1 MNIIAITQ
9 YASLVER
16 LRMAYEG
23 AGHHVTH
30 LPDPLSALATEAWN
44 EAELM
49 LVDGSGDPL
58 DGFRFCSLMR
68 GESRALFHN
77 LPIYIILKEPP
88 DLADMDRLR
97 EVDGDGFVAANST
110 LHQLLHQLEPVME
123 GDPDRAGRAVP
134 VCAIGLPLVT
144 SKKLPA
150 LLQHFRFELMVHSA
164 SKFLKDHETV
174 NAPLVLLGIDASG
187 ERALRILNML
197 REQDERPFIILIGN
211 VTDEALERKLLL
223 AGAGDWL
230 PVPLSGPRLLHACRR
245 GMEWMHGKRVKLEFD
260 RQINDLRERRTMLEI
275 EAASL
280 RNEVLTD
287 PLTQLLNRRA
297 FDQNLEHAIHQWDRH
312 KRPFVLILS
321 DLDHF
326 KLINDRFGHGTGDE
340 VLKALTARIRISLR
354 KSDLAFRIGGEEF
367 AVLLTET
374 NLKVGESVAEKLR
387 RRIDGE
393 PLILEGGHTI
403 FPSMSFG
410 VGGPGAHNAK
420 DLFSQVDKALY
431 QAKSRGRNCVVVVGG

>member
-1 MNIIAITQ
+1 MNIVVITQ
-9 YASLVER
+9 HQTLVER

-23 AGHHVTH
+23 AGHQITH
-30 LPDPLSALATEAWN
+30 LPDPLSALATEAWDQ
-44 EAELM
+44 AELM
-49 LVDGSGDPL
+49 LVDASGDPL
-58 DGFRFCSLMR
+58 DGFRFCNLMR

-88 DLADMDRLR
+88 AQADMNLLR
-97 EVDGDGFVAANST
+97 EVDGDGFVAASST
-110 LHQLLHQLEPVME
+110 IHQLLHQLEPVME

-134 VCAIGLPLVT
+134 VGAIGLPTGLGR
-144 SKKLPA
+144 KLPG
-150 LLQHFRFELMVHSA
+150 LLQPFRFDLEVHSA
-164 SKFLKDHETV
+164 ARFLKEHGIV
-174 NAPLVLLGIDASG
+174 KVPLALLGLDTTG
-187 ERALRILNML
+187 ERSIQIIERL
-197 REQDERPFIILIGN
+197 REQEEKPFIILIGN
-211 VTDEALERKLLL
+211 VLDEAIERKLLL

-245 GMEWMHGKRVKLEFD
+245 GLEWMHAKRVKQEFD
-260 RQINDLRERRTMLEI
+260 RQINDLRERRIMLEI

-297 FDQNLEHAIHQWDRH
+297 FDQNLEHALFQWERH

-326 KLINDRFGHGTGDE
+326 KLINDRFGHGTGDQ
-340 VLKALTARIRISLR
+340 VLKALTARMHASLR

-374 NLKVGESVAEKLR
+374 SLKVGEGVAEKLR

-393 PLILEGGHTI
+393 PLVLESGHTI

-410 VGGPGAHNAK
+410 VGAPGPQGFK
-420 DLFSQVDKALY
+420 DLFAQVDKALY
-431 QAKSRGRNCVVVVGG
+431 QAKSRGRNCVVVVE

>member
-1 MNIIAITQ
+1 MNIVAITEH
-9 YASLVER
+9 ATLVER

-23 AGHHVTH
+23 AGHRVSH
-30 LPDPLSALATEAWN
+30 LPDALSALATEAWN
-44 EAELM
+44 EAQLM

-58 DGFRFCSLMR
+58 DGFRFCHLMR

-88 DLADMDRLR
+88 TLADLERLR
-97 EVDGDGFVAANST
+97 EADGDGFVAAAST
-110 LHQLLHQLEPVME
+110 IHQLLHQLEPVME

-134 VCAIGLPLVT
+134 VSATGLP
-144 SKKLPA
+144 SGIAKKLPD
-150 LLQHFRFELMVHSA
+150 LLQPFRFELSIHPTA
-164 SKFLKDHETV
+164 RFLADRNTYK
-174 NAPLVLLGIDASG
+174 APLVLLGLDPSG
-187 ERALRILNML
+187 ERALRLLQAL
-197 REQDERPFIILIGN
+197 REEEDPPFTILIGR
-211 VTDEALERKLLL
+211 VEDEAMERKLLL

-245 GMEWMHGKRVKLEFD
+245 GLEWMHAKRVKLEFD

-280 RNEVLTD
+280 RSEVLTD

-297 FDQNLEHAIHQWDRH
+297 FDQNLEHAIHQWERH
-312 KRPFVLILS
+312 KRPFVLILG

-340 VLKALTARIRISLR
+340 VLKSLTALIRQSLR

-387 RRIDGE
+387 RRIEAE
-393 PLILEGGHTI
+393 PLIMDGGQSITS
-403 FPSMSFG
+403 SMSFG
-410 VGGPGAHNAK
+410 VGAPGPSGYK
-420 DLFSQVDKALY
+420 SLFVAVDKALY
-431 QAKSRGRNCVVVVGG
+431 QAKNRGRNCVVVAE

>member
-1 MNIIAITQ
+1 MNIVAITQ
-9 YASLVER
+9 HATLVER

-23 AGHHVTH
+23 AGHHITH
-30 LPDPLSALATEAWN
+30 LPDPLSALATEAWE

-49 LVDGSGDPL
+49 LVDASGDPL
-58 DGFRFCSLMR
+58 DGFRFCNLMR

-77 LPIYIILKEPP
+77 LPIYIILKDPP
-88 DLADMDRLR
+88 AQADLQLLR
-97 EVDGDGFVAANST
+97 DVDGDGFLAANST
-110 LHQLLHQLEPVME
+110 IHQLLHQLEPVME

-134 VCAIGLPLVT
+134 VSAIGLPKGLAR
-144 SKKLPA
+144 KLPG
-150 LLQHFRFELMVHSA
+150 LLQPFRFELKLDSA
-164 SKFLKDHETV
+164 AKFLRDHETAK
-174 NAPLVLLGIDASG
+174 APLVLLGLDASG
-187 ERALRILNML
+187 ERSLQILKLL
-197 REQDERPFIILIGN
+197 REQEEKPFVILIGN
-211 VTDEALERKLLL
+211 DADEAIERKLLL

-245 GMEWMHGKRVKLEFD
+245 GLEWMHAKRVKLEFD

-275 EAASL
+275 EAAAL

-297 FDQNLEHAIHQWDRH
+297 FDQNLEHAIFQWERH

-340 VLKALTARIRISLR
+340 VLKALTARMRASLR

-393 PLILEGGHTI
+393 PLVLEGGHTI

-410 VGGPGAHNAK
+410 VGAPGPHGFK
-420 DLFSQVDKALY
+420 DLFAQVDKALY
-431 QAKSRGRNCVVVVGG
+431 QAKSRGRNCVVVVET

>member
-1 MNIIAITQ
+1 MNIVAITQ
-9 YASLVER
+9 YATLVER

-77 LPIYIILKEPP
+77 LPIYIILKDPP
-88 DLADMDRLR
+88 ALADMDLLR
-97 EVDGDGFVAANST
+97 EVDGDGFVAASST
-110 LHQLLHQLEPVME
+110 IHQLLHQLEPVME

-134 VCAIGLPLVT
+134 VSAIGLPPGI
-144 SKKLPA
+144 SRKLPG
-150 LLQHFRFELMVHSA
+150 LLQHFRFELNLHPA
-164 SKFLKDHETV
+164 AKFIKNHEPV
-174 NAPLVLLGIDASG
+174 KAPLVLLGIDATG
-187 ERALRILNML
+187 ERALKILKML
-197 REQDERPFIILIGN
+197 RDQEDRPFIILIGQ
-211 VTDEALERKLLL
+211 VADETIERKLLL

-245 GMEWMHGKRVKLEFD
+245 GLEWMHAKRVKLEFD
-260 RQINDLRERRTMLEI
+260 RQINDLRERRIMLEI

-297 FDQNLEHAIHQWDRH
+297 FDQNLEHAIYQWERH

-340 VLKALTARIRISLR
+340 VLKALTARMRNSLR

-387 RRIDGE
+387 RCIDGE
-393 PLILEGGHTI
+393 PLVLEGGHTI

-410 VGGPGAHNAK
+410 VGAPGARRFK
-420 DLFSQVDKALY
+420 DLFMQVDKALY
-431 QAKSRGRNCVVVVGG
+431 QAKNRGRNCVVVVE

>member
-1 MNIIAITQ
+1 MNIVAITQ
-9 YASLVER
+9 HATLVER

-23 AGHHVTH
+23 AGHRVTH

-44 EAELM
+44 QAELM

-68 GESRALFHN
+68 GEIRALFHN
-77 LPIYIILKEPP
+77 LPIYIILKDPP
-88 DLADMDRLR
+88 ALADLDLLR

-110 LHQLLHQLEPVME
+110 IHQLLHQLEPVMD
-123 GDPDRAGRAVP
+123 GNPDRAGRSVP
-134 VCAIGLPLVT
+134 VSAIGLPT
-144 SKKLPA
+144 GISRKLPG
-150 LLQHFRFELMVHSA
+150 LLQHFRFELSLHSA
-164 SKFLKDHETV
+164 VKFLKDHETV
-174 NAPLVLLGIDASG
+174 KAPLVLLGIDASG
-187 ERALRILNML
+187 ERSLRILNTL
-197 REQDERPFIILIGN
+197 REQEERPFIILIGKAEN
-211 VTDEALERKLLL
+211 ETIERKLLL

-245 GMEWMHGKRVKLEFD
+245 GLEWMHAKRVKLEFD
-260 RQINDLRERRTMLEI
+260 RQINDLRERRIMLEI

-297 FDQNLEHAIHQWDRH
+297 FDQNLEHAIYQWERH

-326 KLINDRFGHGTGDE
+326 KLINDRFGHVAGDE
-340 VLKALTARIRISLR
+340 VLKALTARIRSALR

-393 PLILEGGHTI
+393 PLVLEGGHTI
-403 FPSMSFG
+403 SPSMSFG
-410 VGGPGAHNAK
+410 VGAPGAHNFK
-420 DLFSQVDKALY
+420 DLFEQVDKALY
-431 QAKSRGRNCVVVVGG
+431 QAKGRGRNCVVVVE